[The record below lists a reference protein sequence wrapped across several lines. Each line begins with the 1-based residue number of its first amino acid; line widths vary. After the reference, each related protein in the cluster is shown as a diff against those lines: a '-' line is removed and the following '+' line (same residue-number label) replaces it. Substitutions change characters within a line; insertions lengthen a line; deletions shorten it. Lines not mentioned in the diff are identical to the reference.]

1 LLKSYRWLIPSE
13 RIRNILQ
20 QTTDKSRNRQTKNS
34 SANYWNLFKILGAKM
49 MASILLQIN
58 LA

>member
-20 QTTDKSRNRQTKNS
+20 QTMDKSRNRQTQNS
-34 SANYWNLFKILGAKM
+34 SANYWNLLKILGAKM
-49 MASILLQIN
+49 MASILCRSN
-58 LA
+58 G